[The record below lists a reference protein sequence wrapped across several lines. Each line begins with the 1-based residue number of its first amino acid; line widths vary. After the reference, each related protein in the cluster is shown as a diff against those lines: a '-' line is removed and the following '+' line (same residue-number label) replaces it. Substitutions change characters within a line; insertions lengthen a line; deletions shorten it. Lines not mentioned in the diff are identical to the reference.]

1 MEETNNKRLL
11 FVQFS
16 DSAFKRHSS
25 CDRYLDAFYDKYR
38 WFGYYKGSRN
48 IELPKWVAEISYF
61 ADGYDKEIYYVST
74 TVDEL
79 DPIIAGGSY
88 DFVLFSLMNC
98 NQSLIEPL
106 LRRHPRQLF
115 VVGGYDRTFLDRLAE
130 RNINMLLCR
139 STMDAAT
146 ILSVDY
152 RFGTDY
158 SLFKG
163 EQVIPRLTMSYGCL
177 HKCKFCIVPHEK
189 IVEVEDCYINQ
200 QVDSFDDLDYKLI
213 YIDDKTFGQA
223 DNWNRVGG
231 IAYNITSLR
240 DGFSGFIVQTTTG
253 MVARKAEDFRRGDV
267 KVAEIGLET
276 YNDGILRAYN
286 KPSSQ
291 KLTDEA
297 VDAAYENNLMLIAN
311 LIIGLPEET
320 EDTYKRTFD
329 YVMPLLENGKL
340 MGLNTAIYTDYGND
354 ENLGEIDFSESGGID
369 MHRKWWDL
377 FNNTAADIVRGQ
389 KTGC

>member
-1 MEETNNKRLL
+1 MGETHNGRIL

-16 DSAFKRHSS
+16 NSAFKRHSS
-25 CDRYLDAFYDKYR
+25 CDGYLDAFYERYHDV
-38 WFGYYKGSRN
+38 GYYRGRHVFE
-48 IELPKWVAEISYF
+48 IPKWIAEISYF
-61 ADGYDKEIYYVST
+61 AKGYDKELYYIT
-74 TVDEL
+74 KTVDEL
-79 DPIIAGGSY
+79 DSIIAGGSY

-130 RNINMLLCR
+130 RNMNMLLCR

-189 IVEVEDCYINQ
+189 IVEVEDCCINQ

-231 IAYNITSLR
+231 ITYNITSLR

-253 MVARKAEDFRRGDV
+253 MVVRKAEEFRRGGV
-267 KVAEIGLET
+267 KVVEIGLET
-276 YNDGILRAYN
+276 YNDSILRAYN

-291 KLTDEA
+291 KLTDDA
-297 VDAAYENNLMLIAN
+297 VIAADDNCLMLIAN

-320 EDTYKRTFD
+320 DDTYKRTFD

-340 MGLNTAIYTDYGND
+340 MGLNTAIYTDYSND
-354 ENLGEIDFSESGGID
+354 ENLGEIDFMGGSESDI
-369 MHRKWWDL
+369 HRKWWDL
-377 FNNTAADIVRGQ
+377 FNNTA
-389 KTGC
+389 TGIIEKR